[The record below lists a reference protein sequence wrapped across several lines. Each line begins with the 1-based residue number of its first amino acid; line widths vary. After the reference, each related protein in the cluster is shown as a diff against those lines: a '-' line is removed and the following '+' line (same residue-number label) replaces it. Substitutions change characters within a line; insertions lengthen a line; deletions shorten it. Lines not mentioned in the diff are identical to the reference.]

1 MHAFISMLIPEHLL
15 SPADSSVKL
24 SLLLSLLARSM
35 APQMDFLLQDEELLD
50 MDQLLVKVYLGAVAD

>member
-1 MHAFISMLIPEHLL
+1 MPIPEYLL

-35 APQMDFLLQDEELLD
+35 APQMNFPLQDEELLD
-50 MDQLLVKVYLGAVAD
+50 MHQLLVKVYLGVVGD